1 MKIFANLGLNNGAD
15 NIQNLIP
22 ETASEQNPLADKKYV
37 DDNTYT
43 LPAASSDT
51 LGGIKVGEG
60 LTMTE
65 DGVLSAS
72 GGGGSGANIT
82 YGTEDLTEGV
92 SPLADGTIYFVYE

>member
-1 MKIFANLGLNNGAD
+1 MKIFANLGLNNGTD

-22 ETASEQNPLADKKYV
+22 ESASEQNPLADKKYV
-37 DDNTYT
+37 DDNVYT

-72 GGGGSGANIT
+72 GGSGGASNIT

>member
-1 MKIFANLGLNNGAD
+1 MKIFANLGLNNGTD

-22 ETASEQNPLADKKYV
+22 ESASEQNPLADKKYV

-65 DGVLSAS
+65 DGVLSTS
-72 GGGGSGANIT
+72 GGSGGASNIT